1 MLSPGSGHNNSL
13 CPALVGQTRDTP
25 GPNRS
30 YSVSSQ
36 VPTRGKDTR
45 ARTITIQHHHQPLTI
60 TIT

>member
-36 VPTRGKDTR
+36 VPTRSKDTR
-45 ARTITIQHHHQPLTI
+45 ARTSTVAH
-60 TIT
+60 